1 VDWHGAF
8 KSLCEV
14 VRIKIQC
21 KNMFAI
27 PKTAVFKLNKKFYKI
42 GIVVEFPAEN
52 GGEGD
57 EPQEPDDPN
66 GKNSEDSQGKEEMET
81 ENASKDHQNSKKGTS
96 GSKEPPSDTS
106 NNKNRKADAD
116 TPVPIAKDSEDEALS
131 MSDMLPANLENARRD
146 ILSWLNS
153 DTPDEEKCYNLL
165 REMEVVNDDGHFVY
179 DGMEEDVVSEQ
190 HIEDPLPEIASETAV
205 GQKDKIWGPVA
216 GARQCPRLQ
225 KNVGKPILD
234 LAKDIKMKK
243 NLEIPSKFQGTSSNP
258 FNVLQDNSLI
268 SMAHSFRVDIDSHQF
283 SSPDSVDFNLAS
295 KIDEVTFIPSNLA
308 TVGNPSHQLSVDVT
322 EGMSAGHSPSVT
334 PTAISSCSDSP
345 KTPVCSNLDLELDSE
360 ELWTKVCR
368 NRRGKHPRKIV
379 YL

>member
-1 VDWHGAF
+1 
-8 KSLCEV
+8 
-14 VRIKIQC
+14 
-21 KNMFAI
+21 
-27 PKTAVFKLNKKFYKI
+27 
-42 GIVVEFPAEN
+42 
-52 GGEGD
+52 
-57 EPQEPDDPN
+57 
-66 GKNSEDSQGKEEMET
+66 
-81 ENASKDHQNSKKGTS
+81 
-96 GSKEPPSDTS
+96 
-106 NNKNRKADAD
+106 
-116 TPVPIAKDSEDEALS
+116 
-131 MSDMLPANLENARRD
+131 
-146 ILSWLNS
+146 
-153 DTPDEEKCYNLL
+153 
-165 REMEVVNDDGHFVY
+165 VVNDDGHFVY

-190 HIEDPLPEIASETAV
+190 QIEDPLSNIASETAV

-225 KNVGKPILD
+225 KNIGKPILD

-243 NLEIPSKFQGTSSNP
+243 NLEIPSKSQGTSSNP

-268 SMAHSFRVDIDSHQF
+268 SMAHSFGVDIDSQQF
-283 SSPDSVDFNLAS
+283 SSPDSVGFNLAS

-308 TVGNPSHQLSVDVT
+308 TVGSPSHQLSVDVT

-334 PTAISSCSDSP
+334 PTAFSSCSDSP